1 MYNKANTYKGY
12 LMIPSPI
19 LTNKP
24 NNLVFLD
31 TETTGLSMDHGAKIC
46 EIAMLKVCDGLETE
60 FNTLVNP
67 GGPIPEF
74 SSNIHGITNEM
85 VKDAPTFKDIA
96 QDIANFINGF
106 VLVCHNASFDLN
118 FISKQ
123 IMESGINSPEM
134 YFLDTL
140 IISRQYFCFESNKLG
155 DIAKILDIE
164 VKEAHRAMADV
175 LTMKSISNYL
185 FANLYRKGIDSLE
198 PKYFEQALNIKK

>member
-1 MYNKANTYKGY
+1 
-12 LMIPSPI
+12 MIPSAI

-24 NNLVFLD
+24 NNLIFLD
-31 TETTGLSMDHGAKIC
+31 TETTGLSIEHGARVC
-46 EIAMLKVCDGLETE
+46 EIAMLKISGGIETE

-67 GGPIPEF
+67 CCNIPVF
-74 SSNIHGITNEM
+74 SSQVHGITNDM
-85 VKDAPTFKDIA
+85 VRNAPTFADIA
-96 QDIANFINGF
+96 KDVADFIDGF
-106 VLVCHNASFDLN
+106 ILVCHNAYFDLN

-140 IISRQYFCFESNKLG
+140 IIARQYFCFESNKLS

-164 VKEAHRAMADV
+164 VNTVHRAMADV
-175 LTMKSISNYL
+175 FTMKAISKYL

-198 PKYFEQALNIKK
+198 PKYFEQSLNIRNKIN